1 MTQAPQSSADIA
13 TISAHLHLITRRW
26 GELGQPAMLELRAFA
41 ENRTPQTAKFRPDW
55 IDEPELG
62 AAAWAS
68 GMNALRMNVYA
79 VINPIRDGYSGSA
92 KDTDILGS
100 FYLWAD
106 CDDENAA
113 RNVLNFVGP
122 KWTAA
127 VTTGTIPT
135 TRAHV
140 YWELEEPCLNLDAW
154 RAMQSDIAATFQSDR
169 SVINPS
175 RIMRLAGTV
184 TYPDTKK
191 QGRGYVQE
199 TAKLRTEYDD
209 GRAPIAFDRIRQVF
223 APQAPV
229 SLSQQALAGVTPQSG
244 GMFQIDTGGQYAPPL
259 DRERAT
265 IQALSGMEWHNAVI
279 RLVASYVSRGLSD
292 GEIHALTDPLTLAG
306 YTVEQ
311 TRAEVQ
317 TAIDGAR
324 RKGWTPEA
332 QPAPSFA
339 PVPQIATLSSPQSVT
354 SPGDSVTPDASFD
367 APPVPALAF
376 PTVYDFFD
384 AASLE
389 PRQWIYGRHYLRR
402 FVSVLA
408 SPGGIGKTSLQI
420 VEALAIA
427 TGKPLLGERV
437 EQQCNVWLVNL
448 EDPIDEMQRRIL
460 AAMQHYGITPDE
472 VRGKFFMDA
481 GREFSLKFAKQD
493 KNGFHANTALVEYLA
508 AQIPAR
514 EIGTVFIDPFVS
526 THDVNENDN
535 GAINAVVDQ
544 IRRLADETNTA
555 WGLVHHTRKTNG
567 EEVNIESV
575 RGAGSLISAARAA
588 RVINKVSPDMA
599 AQLGIP
605 PHDAK
610 GLFRVDD
617 GKANLAPPQDS
628 ATYRRML
635 GVQIANGE
643 WVGVAAP
650 FDLPDE
656 WAGIT
661 PEVANDMLDIIGMGI
676 PDAEGRTEYYSARPQ
691 DPDRWAGRVV
701 MQYAFDN
708 PAHAKNEGT
717 ARRVIK
723 QWIETGLLEEFSYRS
738 EKQRKDRKGL
748 RKSGRVGEIA
758 E

>member
-1 MTQAPQSSADIA
+1 MNMAERVLTADASA
-13 TISAHLHLITRRW
+13 ISAHLHMITRRW
-26 GELGQPAMLELRAFA
+26 GELDQRAMFELRAFA
-41 ENRTPQTAKFRPDW
+41 EHMNVKNARFRPEW
-55 IDEPELG
+55 IDDPATG
-62 AAAWAS
+62 AVAWAS
-68 GMNALRMNVYA
+68 DMNAIGMNVY
-79 VINPIRDGYSGSA
+79 VVVNPIRDTFTGFAS
-92 KDTDILGS
+92 DTDILGS

-106 CDDENAA
+106 CDDETAS

-127 VTTGTIPT
+127 VTTGTIPS

-154 RAMQSDIAATFQSDR
+154 RAMQSDIAATFQSDK

-191 QGRGYVQE
+191 QSRGYVQE

-223 APQAPV
+223 APQSHAP
-229 SLSQQALAGVTPQSG
+229 LSQRAMPAGPATSG
-244 GMFQIDTGGQYAPPL
+244 GFEIDTGSQFAPAL

-265 IQALSGMEWHNAVI
+265 IQALSGVEWHNAMI

-292 GEIHALTDPLTLAG
+292 AEIHALTDALTLPG
-306 YTVEQ
+306 FTVDQ
-311 TRAEVQ
+311 TRREVQ
-317 TAIDGAR
+317 TSIEGAR
-324 RKGWTPEA
+324 RKGWTPEMP
-332 QPAPSFA
+332 PAFA
-339 PVPQIATLSSPQSVT
+339 PVPQVAPTPQI
-354 SPGDSVTPDASFD
+354 PDGANFD
-367 APPVPALAF
+367 APAVPPPPEMAF
-376 PTVYDFFD
+376 PTAYDFS
-384 AASLE
+384 AAAALA
-389 PRQWIYGRHYLRR
+389 PRPWIYGRNYLRR

-408 SPGGIGKTSLQI
+408 SPGGIGKTSMQI

-427 TGKPLLGERV
+427 TGRPLLGEMV
-437 EQQCNVWLVNL
+437 EQPCNVWLVNL

-472 VRGKFFMDA
+472 IRGKFFLDA

-493 KNGFHANTALVEYLA
+493 KNGFHANTALVDYLGK
-508 AQIPAR
+508 QIPAR
-514 EIGTVFIDPFVS
+514 NIGAVFVDPFVS
-526 THDVNENDN
+526 THEVNENDN

-567 EEVNIESV
+567 EEVNIDSV

-588 RVINKVSPDMA
+588 RVINKVTPEMA
-599 AQLGIP
+599 SNLGIQAK
-605 PHDAK
+605 DAP

-617 GKANLAPPQDS
+617 GKANLSPPQDK
-628 ATYRRML
+628 ATYRRMV

-643 WVGVAAP
+643 WVGVAVP
-650 FDLPDE
+650 FKLPDE
-656 WAGIT
+656 WAGVT
-661 PEVANDMLDIIGMGI
+661 PQVANEILDIIALGI
-676 PDAEGRTEYYSARPQ
+676 PDPEGRIEYYSQRPQ
-691 DPDRWAGRVV
+691 DPERWAGRVI
-701 MQYAFDN
+701 MDFAFDD
-708 PAHAKNEGT
+708 PEHAKNEGT
-717 ARRVIK
+717 ARRMIK
-723 QWIETGLLEEFSYRS
+723 QWLETGLLEEFSYRS

-748 RKSGRVGEIA
+748 RKAGRAGAVA